1 MGIQYSNDLFTSRA
15 TGRIYSPQG
24 LRNRP
29 ARIAGNGNITD
40 VLKVAFGFAGG
51 IALIIIT
58 LAGLKYALSSGDP
71 QGIKKAKDT
80 ILYAIIGLV
89 VSILAFSIVSFT
101 IGNVK

>member
-1 MGIQYSNDLFTSRA
+1 MIYLLAVQLAAYIAPKDLETV
-15 TGRIYSPQG
+15 PQG
-24 LRNRP
+24 SL
-29 ARIAGNGNITD
+29 GTGNITD